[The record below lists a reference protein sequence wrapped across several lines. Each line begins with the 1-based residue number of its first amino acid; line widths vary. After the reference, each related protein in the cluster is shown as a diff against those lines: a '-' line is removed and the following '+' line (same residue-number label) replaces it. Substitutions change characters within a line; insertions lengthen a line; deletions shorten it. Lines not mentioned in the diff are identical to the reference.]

1 MTVATNCEKRSFTYG
16 KKTIEYQL
24 FYSKRKTLEIAVHPD
39 STIIVKAPID
49 SEISLIE
56 KKIHKRARWI
66 LKQLDYFQQFT
77 PKTPKRVYISGETHL
92 YLGKQYRL
100 KVTQGQKNSVKL
112 SRGIFQVSCS
122 DESKPELVK
131 KLMKKWYMDKAKIQ
145 FNKSFERCWPKFN
158 SMGFNKPSIS
168 VKRMQ
173 KRWGSL
179 SEKGTMMLNTELIKA
194 PKECIDYVIIHE
206 LCHLKHHDHSSE
218 YYKMLDSFMPDW
230 EKIKHKLELSMV

>member
-1 MTVATNCEKRSFTYG
+1 MTVETNCEKRSFTYG
-16 KKTIEYQL
+16 EKTIEYQL

-39 STIIVKAPID
+39 STTIVKAPND

-77 PKTPKRVYISGETHL
+77 PKTPERVYISGETHL

-100 KVTQGQKNSVKL
+100 KVTQGQKNSIKL
-112 SRGIFQVSCS
+112 SRGIFQVSCRG
-122 DESKPELVK
+122 EPNPELVK

-158 SMGFNKPSIS
+158 SMDFNKPSIS
-168 VKRMQ
+168 IKRMQ

-179 SEKGTMMLNTELIKA
+179 SEKGTMMLNAELIKA

-206 LCHLKHHDHSSE
+206 LCHLKYHNHSSE
-218 YYKMLDSFMPDW
+218 YYKLLGSFMPNW
-230 EKIKHKLELSMV
+230 EKIKHKLELSMA

>member
-1 MTVATNCEKRSFTYG
+1 MTVANYEKRSLTYG

-24 FYSKRKTLEIAVHPD
+24 FYARRKTLEIAVHPD
-39 STIIVKAPID
+39 NTIIVKAPLD
-49 SEISLIE
+49 SEITLIE

-66 LKQLDYFQQFT
+66 LKQLDYFRQFI
-77 PKTPKRVYISGETHL
+77 PKTPERVYISGETHL

-100 KVTQGQKNSVKL
+100 KVTKGQENSVKL
-112 SRGIFQVSCS
+112 SRGIFQVICH
-122 DESKPELVK
+122 DEPKPELVK
-131 KLMKKWYMDKAKIQ
+131 KLMKKWYLDKAKVL
-145 FNKSFERCWPKFN
+145 FSKSLERCWPKFN
-158 SMGFNKPSIS
+158 SMGFSKPSIS
-168 VKRMQ
+168 VKTMQ

-179 SEKGTMMLNTELIKA
+179 SEKGTMTLNTELIKA

-230 EKIKHKLELSMV
+230 EKIKHKLELSMA